1 MQLLVLILLSVLP
14 VLYFALIFR
23 LRQAWFRVP
32 EFSLPP
38 KTVDGCKI
46 SVVVA
51 ARNEEKNLPA
61 LLQSLAAQDYS
72 THLFEIIIIDDHS
85 TDNSAN
91 IVQSFPLVNIHYL
104 SLQQELQGSETHAYK
119 KAAISAAIR
128 KSKGALIVTTDA
140 DCVVPPQ
147 WLSNIAAYYK
157 QHHPVMMVMPVV
169 MKNNGSLIGI
179 FDSMDF
185 LTLQGITAAAV
196 HHRLFGMCNSANL
209 AYTRVAFDAVNGFDG
224 INQLASGDDM
234 LLLQKMEIAFPS
246 KIHYIKSKAL
256 LVSTKAADSLTAF
269 LQQRARWSG
278 KAGHYPDKNIMP
290 VLWLVL
296 LFNVQLLLMPLLAL
310 FVPGSHYWLG
320 LWALLLLL
328 KTLVEW
334 AFLAP
339 VSRFMGKG
347 NEGHYFPFFQLP
359 HILYTLVAAVMGK
372 LGYYRWKGR

>member
-1 MQLLVLILLSVLP
+1 MQLWVLILLSVLP

-23 LRQAWFRVP
+23 LRQAWFTVP

-46 SVVVA
+46 SVIVA

-61 LLQSLAAQDYS
+61 LLQSLTAQDYPA
-72 THLFEIIIIDDHS
+72 HLFEIFIINDHS

-91 IVQSFPLVNIHYL
+91 IVQSFPLANLHYL
-104 SLQQELQGSETHAYK
+104 SLEQELKGTKTHTYK
-119 KAAISAAIR
+119 KAAISIAIR

-147 WLSNIAAYYK
+147 WLSNIAAYYE
-157 QHHPVMMVMPVV
+157 QYHPVMMVMPVV

-196 HHRLFGMCNSANL
+196 HHRLFGMCNGANL

-224 INQLASGDDM
+224 IDQLASGDDM
-234 LLLQKMEIAFPS
+234 LLLQKMEKAFPA
-246 KIHYIKSKAL
+246 KIHYIKSKAV
-256 LVSTKAADSLTAF
+256 LVSTKAAGSLTAF

-339 VSRFMGKG
+339 VVRFMGKG
-347 NEGHYFPFFQLP
+347 NEGRYFPFFQLP
-359 HILYTLVAAVMGK
+359 HILYTLVAAVLGK

>member
-1 MQLLVLILLSVLP
+1 MQLWVLILLSVLP

-23 LRQAWFRVP
+23 LRQAWFTVP

-38 KTVDGCKI
+38 TPVNGCKI
-46 SVVVA
+46 SVIVA

-61 LLQSLAAQDYS
+61 LLQSLTAQDYPP
-72 THLFEIIIIDDHS
+72 HLFEIFIINDHS

-91 IVQSFPLVNIHYL
+91 IVQSFPLANLHYL
-104 SLQQELQGSETHAYK
+104 SLEQELKGTKTHTYK
-119 KAAISAAIR
+119 KAAISIAIR
-128 KSKGALIVTTDA
+128 KSKGTLIVTTDA
-140 DCVVPPQ
+140 DCAVPPQ
-147 WLSNIAAYYK
+147 WLSNIAAYYE
-157 QHHPVMMVMPVV
+157 QYHPVMMVMPVV

-196 HHRLFGMCNSANL
+196 HHRLFGMCNGANL

-224 INQLASGDDM
+224 IDQVASGDDM
-234 LLLQKMEIAFPS
+234 LLLQKMEKAFPA
-246 KIHYIKSKAL
+246 KIHYIKSKAV
-256 LVSTKAADSLTAF
+256 LVSTKAAGSLTAF

-290 VLWLVL
+290 VLWVVF
-296 LFNVQLLLMPLLAL
+296 LFNLQLLLMPLLVF
-310 FVPGSHYWLG
+310 FVPERNYWLG
-320 LWALLLLL
+320 FWLLLLLL
-328 KTLVEW
+328 KTIIEW

-339 VSRFMGKG
+339 VVRFMGKG
-347 NEGHYFPFFQLP
+347 NEGRYFPFFQLP

>member
-1 MQLLVLILLSVLP
+1 MQLWVLILLWLLP
-14 VLYFALIFR
+14 LLYFALIFR

-38 KTVDGCKI
+38 TPVDGCMI
-46 SVVVA
+46 SVIVA

-61 LLQSLAAQDYS
+61 LLQSLAEQDYP

-85 TDNSAN
+85 TDKSTN
-91 IVQSFPLVNIHYL
+91 IVQSFPLANLQYL

-196 HHRLFGMCNSANL
+196 HHQLFGMCNGANL
-209 AYTRVAFDAVNGFDG
+209 AYTRAAFDAVNGFEG
-224 INQLASGDDM
+224 IDQLASGDDM
-234 LLLQKMEIAFPS
+234 LLLQKMEKAFPA
-246 KIHYIKSKAL
+246 KIHYIKSKAV
-256 LVSTKAADSLTAF
+256 LVITGAADYLSGF

-290 VLWLVL
+290 VLWVVF
-296 LFNVQLLLMPLLAL
+296 LFNLQLLLMPLLVF
-310 FVPGSHYWLG
+310 FVSERNYWLG
-320 LWALLLLL
+320 FWALLLLL
-328 KTLVEW
+328 KTIIEW

-339 VSRFMGKG
+339 VVRFMGKG
-347 NEGHYFPFFQLP
+347 DEGLYFPFFQLP
-359 HILYTLVAAVMGK
+359 HILYTLVAAVLGK
-372 LGYYRWKGR
+372 LGHYRWKGR